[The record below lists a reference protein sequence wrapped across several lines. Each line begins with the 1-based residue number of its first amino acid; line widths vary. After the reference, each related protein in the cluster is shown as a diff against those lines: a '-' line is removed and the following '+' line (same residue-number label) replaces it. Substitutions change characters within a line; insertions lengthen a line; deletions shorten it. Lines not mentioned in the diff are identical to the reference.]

1 MGRYDD
7 FPEREERNRNERF
20 RDESARYENRQ
31 GSGGRYQQES
41 QRDARY
47 QGDERQYGDD
57 RVESNWARGSGNTS
71 GDSWMSGRRESS
83 SGRFG
88 DDRTGDM
95 RSMGHR
101 GKGPKGYERS
111 DERLKELVCERLTD
125 DDSIDASDVSVEV
138 QDGRVT
144 LEGTVESRRA
154 KYDVEECAAQCGA
167 QDIVNN
173 LRIGTGSSTLGEGR
187 NKSRSPSSAK
197 EREGSTKGH

>member
-101 GKGPKGYERS
+101 GKGPKGYERTS
-111 DERLKELVCERLTD
+111 D
-125 DDSIDASDVSVEV
+125 
-138 QDGRVT
+138 
-144 LEGTVESRRA
+144 RR
-154 KYDVEECAAQCGA
+154 
-167 QDIVNN
+167 
-173 LRIGTGSSTLGEGR
+173 
-187 NKSRSPSSAK
+187 
-197 EREGSTKGH
+197 